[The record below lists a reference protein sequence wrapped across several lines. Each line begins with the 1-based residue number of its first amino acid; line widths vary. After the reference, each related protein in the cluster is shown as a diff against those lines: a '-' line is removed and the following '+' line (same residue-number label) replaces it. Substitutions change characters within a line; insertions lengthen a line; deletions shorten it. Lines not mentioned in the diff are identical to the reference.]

1 MQSAKKEAEA
11 MIHALPDDATFEDMQ
26 YRLYVL
32 EKIHLGLADADAGR
46 TLSHDAVKTQLARWR
61 DG

>member
-1 MQSAKKEAEA
+1 MQSAKQEVEA

-32 EKIHLGLADADAGR
+32 EKIHLGRHSL
-46 TLSHDAVKTQLARWR
+46 KQ
-61 DG
+61 DGGVPHEEAKRKMAKWLED

>member
-1 MQSAKKEAEA
+1 MHSAKQDAEA

-32 EKIHLGLADADAGR
+32 EKIHLGLEDVDAGR
-46 TLSHDAVKTQLARWR
+46 TLPHDEVKAQLARWR

>member
-1 MQSAKKEAEA
+1 MPSAKQDAEA

-32 EKIHLGLADADAGR
+32 EKIHLGSESLNMEGGVPQDE
-46 TLSHDAVKTQLARWR
+46 ARRRVAKWLEN
-61 DG
+61 

>member
-1 MQSAKKEAEA
+1 MQSAKQDAEA

-32 EKIHLGLADADAGR
+32 EKIHLGLESLKTEGGVP
-46 TLSHDAVKTQLARWR
+46 HDEARHRMAKWLN
-61 DG
+61 D

>member
-11 MIHALPDDATFEDMQ
+11 MIRALPDDASFEDIQ

-32 EKIHLGLADADAGR
+32 EKIRKGIESAEKGGGVPHEQARERLAGWLDD
-46 TLSHDAVKTQLARWR
+46 
-61 DG
+61 